1 MMIIHNKKTYY
12 EAMAEIETYLE
23 KGFDNLTEA
32 EEIRLDELSSAVE
45 VWENTAYP
53 MPLEPA
59 FKDIL
64 LYLMETKSINQS
76 QLSNELQ
83 VSSSLVSEIIRGK
96 KLPNIEI
103 LVNMHKKFQIDGNL
117 LLESIH

>member
-1 MMIIHNKKTYY
+1 MIIHNKKTYY